1 MRGPHIVPLSRQL
14 AELQRELSTHTG
26 SVGCFFPKPSQAE
39 RKHDRHNAEPKLEL
53 IGFNGKDSIGF
64 SANAFRATATTMQSE
79 MGNRADVIK
88 RQLTHAERN
97 KVRTSYNQAEYMEER
112 R

>member
-1 MRGPHIVPLSRQL
+1 
-14 AELQRELSTHTG
+14 
-26 SVGCFFPKPSQAE
+26 
-39 RKHDRHNAEPKLEL
+39 
-53 IGFNGKDSIGF
+53 
-64 SANAFRATATTMQSE
+64 MQSE